1 MNNHQHSI
9 MFGYEPTSDIYQ
21 PVSITDEGE
30 IMTSTSKLPDN
41 NDKVKLTS
49 ADGIALYADTLPAP
63 QSDTNERTG
72 WLWEKVVADATKLNY
87 YMYGSVG
94 SSHQYT
100 VADFKGAFSTL
111 SVENWQNSNSVPFI
125 VIYTKP
131 TSLNDA
137 GFFYHSK
144 RVYTAPAS
152 NRYVTGEQLNLYA
165 GTKPDFNNNNR
176 SIELST
182 VTPTGDN
189 LDTEEILYITLHTDS
204 DSLIGTRIFV
214 SNIGYN
220 LNNEIVRDIKL
231 LS

>member
-9 MFGYEPTSDIYQ
+9 MFGYEPTTDIYQ

-30 IMTSTSKLPDN
+30 IMISTSKLPDN

-100 VADFKGAFSTL
+100 LADFKGAFGTL
-111 SVENWQNSNSVPFI
+111 SVDNWQNSSSVPFI
-125 VIYTKP
+125 IVYTKL
-131 TSLNDA
+131 TGTGDA
-137 GFFYHSK
+137 GTFYHSK

-152 NRYVTGEQLNLYA
+152 NRYVIGEQLNLYA

-182 VTPTGDN
+182 VGMVWYGRC
-189 LDTEEILYITLHTDS
+189 L
-204 DSLIGTRIFV
+204 
-214 SNIGYN
+214 
-220 LNNEIVRDIKL
+220 
-231 LS
+231 